1 MKTRL
6 LGGIAALVLAIVGTL
21 MLVNYVSNA
30 DRRAQEA
37 LQPADVVVIKQPVP
51 AGTTSENLSTYA
63 EIKSVPGGS
72 LAPAAISSL
81 SDVAGLVTAVDL
93 QPGEQLLSTRLVSP
107 SALITPGAVP
117 VPDGLQEVTVLLP
130 PETAV
135 GGSLR
140 AGDLVGVYVT
150 MPGGNPEAPE
160 EVSTQ
165 LIFDQVLVT
174 SIQQAPP
181 AETATSE
188 GTSAVP
194 GGAAFVT
201 FARNSVDAT
210 KIIHSAANG
219 HLWLTKQSA
228 RTPASDRTV
237 VSTSR
242 VFK

>member
-72 LAPAAISSL
+72 LAPNAISSL

-107 SALITPGAVP
+107 SALITAGAVP
-117 VPDGLQEVTVLLP
+117 VPEGLQEVTVLLP

-150 MPGGNPEAPE
+150 MPGGNPEKPD

-201 FARNSVDAT
+201 FARNSADAT

-219 HLWLTKQSA
+219 SIWLTKQSA
-228 RTPASDRTV
+228 TTPASDRTV
-237 VSTSR
+237 VGTSR

>member
-6 LGGIAALVLAIVGTL
+6 LGGIAALVLAVVGTL

-37 LQPADVVVIKQPVP
+37 LQPTEVVVVRQPVP
-51 AGTTSENLSTYA
+51 SGTKSEDLKSYV
-63 EIKSVPGGS
+63 EIKSVPGGALVPNAVSS
-72 LAPAAISSL
+72 LADL
-81 SDVAGLVTAVDL
+81 AGRVTAVDL

-107 SALITPGAVP
+107 ADLITPGAVS
-117 VPDGLQEVTVLLP
+117 VPEGLQEVTVLLP
-130 PETAV
+130 PESVV

-140 AGDLVGVYVT
+140 AGDLVGIYVT
-150 MPGGNPEAPE
+150 MAGGNPSAKE
-160 EVSTQ
+160 ETATQ
-165 LIFDQVLVT
+165 LIFDHVLVT

-181 AETATSE
+181 AQSTATE

-219 HLWLTKQSA
+219 HIWLTKQSA
-228 RTPASDRTV
+228 KTPASDRTV
-237 VSTSR
+237 VSTDQ